1 MRIFLAIASIALLIT
16 SCNSKKST
24 NETGSVT
31 PKDTAAAVT
40 PDTSNHNVKMTDSEV
55 KEPDL
60 GGVGELNLGLTNT
73 KIIELVGQPGSKSKA
88 EEWGADGLM
97 HQDWFYKDKGITLNM
112 SSGKDITN
120 QNVNSITIISPCNF
134 KTKKNIGIGSSY
146 NELMAAYEK
155 EVDKTMSTKESVI
168 AGSMYGGIFFNFVKD
183 KVTKIFVGA
192 GAE

>member
-1 MRIFLAIASIALLIT
+1 MRIFLSIAAIALLIT

-24 NETGSVT
+24 KETEPAV
-31 PKDTAAAVT
+31 PKDTAAVVT
-40 PDTSNHNVKMTDSEV
+40 PDTSNHNVKMTDVEV

-60 GGVGELNLGLTNT
+60 GGVGELSLGLTNT
-73 KIIELVGQPGSKSKA
+73 KVIELLGQPKSKSKV

-97 HQDWFYKDKGITLNM
+97 HQDWFYNDKGITLNM
-112 SSGKDITN
+112 SSGKDIVN
-120 QNVNSITIISPCNF
+120 QDVNSITITNPCTF
-134 KTKKNIGIGSSY
+134 RTKKNIGIGSSY
-146 NELMAAYEK
+146 NEVMAAYEK

-168 AGSMYGGIFFNFVKD
+168 TGSIYGGIFFNFVKD